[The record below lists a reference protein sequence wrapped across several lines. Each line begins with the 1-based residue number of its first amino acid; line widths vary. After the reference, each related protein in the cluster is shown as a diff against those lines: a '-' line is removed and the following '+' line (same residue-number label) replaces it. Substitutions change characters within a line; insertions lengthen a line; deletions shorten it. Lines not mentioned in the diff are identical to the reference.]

1 MANSYK
7 FTMSTGQLDFFLD
20 KIIDLVSIDKEVLL
34 KVDNKNLLIYSLV
47 GERKSVNAFK
57 SYIFKTEEVLT
68 FTDDFPDGQV
78 LKYIIQDGKRFEVT
92 LRNFL
97 DFEQDIQCEMFMNSA
112 VQADSWSLKNSD
124 LKLSLIGGDPSG
136 LNTDI
141 DAEKIKDTVDINNI
155 DFKFQLQKSLFANI
169 KKMSKIETQENDILY
184 LNILNNTLSIGET
197 GWDLK
202 ICSIEHEDMSI
213 TFPKRFFNS
222 INFTSEPQIT
232 IYVFDTFLFVDN
244 QNTSLLIALELSV

>member
-1 MANSYK
+1 
-7 FTMSTGQLDFFLD
+7 
-20 KIIDLVSIDKEVLL
+20 
-34 KVDNKNLLIYSLV
+34 
-47 GERKSVNAFK
+47 
-57 SYIFKTEEVLT
+57 
-68 FTDDFPDGQV
+68 
-78 LKYIIQDGKRFEVT
+78 
-92 LRNFL
+92 
-97 DFEQDIQCEMFMNSA
+97 
-112 VQADSWSLKNSD
+112 
-124 LKLSLIGGDPSG
+124 
-136 LNTDI
+136 
-141 DAEKIKDTVDINNI
+141 
-155 DFKFQLQKSLFANI
+155 
-169 KKMSKIETQENDILY
+169 MSKIETQENDILY